1 MEIQKSTKHLIFLM
15 ILLLQKQFKKNI
27 TEEGLHPFL
36 DFLCNFGLKNMGLMP
51 GTGSGCFQSS
61 QDVVI

>member
-27 TEEGLHPFL
+27 TEEGL
-36 DFLCNFGLKNMGLMP
+36 
-51 GTGSGCFQSS
+51 
-61 QDVVI
+61 